1 MLIMYISLFICLS
14 LFFYAILA
22 IQTSKKIHME
32 KRIKFFFEKTAHV
45 PLGENE
51 AEIQESFSERVLMPL
66 WKNLKIKFQKSLD
79 KEKANQLELRLAQAG
94 YPFGWSA
101 IEFKIIQTFILV
113 FMPIIGFGFTYM
125 LNLENHLKLLFSML
139 SFIVGFIGPSMY
151 LKSKMQKRNKEALK
165 ELPDTLDL
173 LTISLEAGLG
183 FDAAL
188 SKVVSKKSGVLS
200 DEFTFAL
207 EEIRIGKTRKEAL
220 GGIQERLQ
228 IDELKNLI
236 YSIIQAE
243 KLGIGMVSVLRV
255 QTEEIRGKRKNRAEE
270 AAMKAPIK
278 MLFPLVLFIF
288 PTLFI
293 ILLGPAILQFMES
306 F

>member
-1 MLIMYISLFICLS
+1 MSIMYISIFISLS
-14 LFFYAILA
+14 MFFYAMLA
-22 IQTSKKIHME
+22 IQSSKKIHME
-32 KRIKFFFEKTAHV
+32 KRIQFFFEKNAQV
-45 PLGENE
+45 LLEENE

-79 KEKANQLELRLAQAG
+79 KEKTNQLELRLAQAG

-101 IEFKIIQTFILV
+101 IEFKIIQTSILA
-113 FMPIIGFGFTYM
+113 FMPILGFGFAYL
-125 LNLENHLKLLFSML
+125 LNLENHLKLLFSMPF
-139 SFIVGFIGPSMY
+139 FIVGFIAPSMF

-165 ELPDTLDL
+165 EIPDTLDL

-236 YSIIQAE
+236 YCIVQAE

-255 QTEEIRGKRKNRAEE
+255 QTEEIREKRKNRAEE